1 MPLEREREGEAM
13 GTELL
18 SSKDEVIQGS
28 GVAADLP

>member
-1 MPLEREREGEAM
+1 M

-18 SSKDEVIQGS
+18 SSKDEVTQGS